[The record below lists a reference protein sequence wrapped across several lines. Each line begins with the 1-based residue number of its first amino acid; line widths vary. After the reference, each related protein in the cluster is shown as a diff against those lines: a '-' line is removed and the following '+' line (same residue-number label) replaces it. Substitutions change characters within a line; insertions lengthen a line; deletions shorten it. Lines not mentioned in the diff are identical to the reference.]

1 MTNDEEKRNRDELTQ
16 LKTKLEYVEKDI
28 AAMKKIQEEHG
39 KLIQESAK
47 EGVKMFEQIDT
58 IKGMLEDIAK
68 RRIRFVD
75 VAIALGVLAV
85 GIISAYSAIQ
95 ANQVSRELLELTK
108 QSLNAVQGG

>member
-1 MTNDEEKRNRDELTQ
+1 MENDEEKSNEKEIAV
-16 LKTKLEYVEKDI
+16 LKNKLEYIEKTIADI
-28 AAMKKIQEEHG
+28 KRIQEGHE
-39 KLIQESAK
+39 KLIQDSAK
-47 EGVKMFEQIDT
+47 EGIKMFEQIET
-58 IKGMLEDIAK
+58 IKGILEDMAK

-108 QSLNAVQGG
+108 QSLKVVNGG